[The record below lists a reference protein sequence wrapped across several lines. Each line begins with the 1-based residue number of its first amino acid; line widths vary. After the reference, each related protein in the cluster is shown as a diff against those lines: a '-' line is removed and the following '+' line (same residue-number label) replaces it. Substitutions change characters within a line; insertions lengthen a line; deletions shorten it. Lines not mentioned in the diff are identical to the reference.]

1 MHQANNEPPEVNA
14 GEREDRLPDDEEG
27 ARTEPDQPR
36 GMGGRE
42 FKFKKYFKNR
52 QYVCK
57 LPPRQQQIP
66 PP

>member
-14 GEREDRLPDDEEG
+14 GEREDRLSDDEEG

-42 FKFKKYFKNR
+42 FKFKKIF
-52 QYVCK
+52 
-57 LPPRQQQIP
+57 
-66 PP
+66 